1 MHYVYIV
8 QCADGTLYTGYT
20 TDVERRVEEH
30 NAGTGAKYTRGRT
43 PVEVVHT
50 ETYPSKSDALSR
62 EYEIKQYR
70 RLRKERLIA
79 READ

>member
-8 QCADGTLYTGYT
+8 ECADGTLYTGYT

-30 NAGTGAKYTRGRT
+30 NAGTGAKYTRGRA

-50 ETYPSKSDALSR
+50 ETYNSKSDALSR
-62 EYEIKQYR
+62 EHEIKRYR
-70 RLRKERLIA
+70 RPRKERLIE
-79 READ
+79 REED